1 MDQTTTET
9 TKRWSEIVDRW
20 RRSGMTG
27 RLFAAQEGINVS
39 TLFGWS
45 HKLRPSTDTSVTTGP
60 SMLLPVTLLEPS
72 APLPERRSM
81 LEVLLPGGEIV
92 RVPPDV
98 SPEQLARVVRA
109 LRGGEP

>member
-9 TKRWSEIVDRW
+9 AKRWSEIIGRW

-27 RLFAAQEGINVS
+27 RLFAEQEGLNVS

-45 HKLRPSTDTSVTTGP
+45 HKLRPSTDTSATTET

-72 APLPERRSM
+72 APLPEPRSM
-81 LEVLLPGGEIV
+81 LEVLLPG
-92 RVPPDV
+92 
-98 SPEQLARVVRA
+98 Q
-109 LRGGEP
+109 